1 MYEGTHAQTHKDA
14 LKPSAHMIVFVC
26 TILTIYLLVQAYIGY
41 MDICSTHIMHI
52 YYLFDVMY
60 EHDI

>member
-41 MDICSTHIMHI
+41 MDICSTHII